1 MKPAGDIAAATPP
14 WRLFEGY
21 QPVTGVFDEMMAA
34 PGRLRP
40 HCEKFVQSLES
51 LGRRDL
57 AARWENAKRAI
68 RENGVTYNVYGDPQ
82 GLDRPWELDMIPQ
95 LIQPAEW
102 SRLETALIQR
112 ARLFNMVLADIYG
125 PQKLVRGGLLPP
137 PLVFANPAFLRP
149 CHGIRVPNNIHLHL
163 HAVDLAR
170 APDGQWWVLADRTQS
185 PSGAGYALENRIVL
199 SRTLPEPFRDCQVQ
213 RLASFFRA
221 MRETLMALAPQRP
234 SNPKVV
240 LLTPGPYNE
249 TYFEHAY
256 LARYLGFTLVEGGDL
271 TVRDNRVFIK
281 TLEGLQPVDVIFRR
295 LDDSFSDPLELRGD
309 SFLGVAGLV
318 EAARAGNVTIAN
330 SLGSGVTETPAI
342 LAFLP
347 GLCRHLLGEEL
358 RMPSVATWWCGQPK
372 ELKYALEHL
381 DKLVM
386 KRAFPSDSGDPMFGR
401 TLGETEKAALAAEIK
416 ARPHEFVGQEQV
428 ALSTAPVWLG
438 TKLESRPIV
447 VRAYIAAAGDSYVV
461 MPGGLTR
468 VSRSPEVPVVSM
480 QSGGGS
486 KDTWVL
492 SDTPVVPV
500 SLLAPP
506 GTPIRL
512 DRAAT
517 DLPSRVADNLY
528 WLGRYAERAE
538 GSMRLLRSILVR
550 LTDGSVTEDTPALT
564 ALLEILVGLELLPK
578 RFQQRVPLRDL
589 ENEILALV
597 FKQQRQGSLRQ
608 TLNHLRRIAIIVRDR
623 LSIDTWRIL
632 NQLHQDLSVRQGRI
646 QLGEALAHLNRTIV
660 DLAAFSGMEMEN
672 MTRGH
677 GWRFLDIGRRL
688 ERSIN
693 LTHLLRAALRATAPE
708 IAVLE
713 PLLEIADSS
722 MTYRRRYFTL
732 PQLAP
737 VLDLLLTDD
746 TNPRSLLFQLAA
758 LSDHMKNLPRDAQ
771 APSPTREERLISQ
784 TTAYMRQADMNAFC
798 AATGEGRAQ
807 HVTAL
812 LVSIE
817 EDLRVLSDTLTHYY
831 FSHAEP
837 RVS

>member
-1 MKPAGDIAAATPP
+1 MAAGTP
-14 WRLFEGY
+14 WRLFDGY
-21 QPVTGVFDEMMAA
+21 QPVAGAYDEMMA
-34 PGRLRP
+34 PTGGLRP
-40 HCEKFVQSLES
+40 HCEKFVQALET

-82 GLDRPWELDMIPQ
+82 GLDRPWELDMMPELIPS
-95 LIQPAEW
+95 AEW

-112 ARLFNMVLADIYG
+112 AQLFNLVLADIYG
-125 PQKLVRGGLLPP
+125 PQKLVREGLLPP
-137 PLVFANPAFLRP
+137 ALVFGNPAFLRP
-149 CHGIRVPNNIHLHL
+149 CHGIRMPENIHLHL
-163 HAVDLAR
+163 QAVDLTR

-199 SRTLPEPFRDCQVQ
+199 SRTLPEAFRDCQVK
-213 RLASFFRA
+213 RLASYFRSF
-221 MRETLMALAPQRP
+221 RETLMRLSPKRA

-271 TVRDNRVFIK
+271 TVRDSRVFIK
-281 TLEGLQPVDVIFRR
+281 TLEGLQPVDVVLRR
-295 LDDSFSDPLELRGD
+295 LDDSFCDPLELRSD

-347 GLCRHLLGEEL
+347 GLCKHLLGEEL
-358 RMPSVATWWCGQPK
+358 RMPSVATWWCGQPV
-372 ELKYALEHL
+372 ELKYALDHL

-401 TLGETEKAALAAEIK
+401 TLDETEKASLVADIR
-416 ARPHEFVGQEQV
+416 ARPHEYVGQEQV
-428 ALSTAPVWLG
+428 ALSTAPVWVG
-438 TKLESRPIV
+438 GKLESRPIV
-447 VRAYIAAAGDSYVV
+447 VRAYVAAAGDSYVV

-468 VSRSPEVPVVSM
+468 VSRSPDVPVVSM

-517 DLPSRVADNLY
+517 DLPSRVADNLF

-538 GSMRLLRSILVR
+538 GSMRLLRSIVVR
-550 LTDGSVTEDTPALT
+550 LTDGNMTDDSPSLT
-564 ALLEILVGLELLPK
+564 ALLEIMVGLGLLPK
-578 RFQQRVPLRDL
+578 KYQQRVPLRDL

-608 TLNHLRRIAIIVRDR
+608 TLNSLRRIAIIVRDR

-632 NQLHQDLSVRQGRI
+632 NQLHQDLSVRQGRV
-646 QLGEALAHLNRTIV
+646 QLTEALAHLNRTIV

-693 LTHLLRAALRATAPE
+693 LTHLLRAALGATAPE

-722 MTYRRRYFTL
+722 MTYRRRYFTQ

-758 LSDHMKNLPRDAQ
+758 LTDHMKNLPRDAK

-784 TTAYMRQADMNAFC
+784 TTAYLRQADMNAFC
-798 AATGEGRAQ
+798 AATGEGRAD

-812 LVSIE
+812 LTSIE
-817 EDLRVLSDTLTHYY
+817 GDLRVLSDTLGHYY

-837 RVS
+837 RVR